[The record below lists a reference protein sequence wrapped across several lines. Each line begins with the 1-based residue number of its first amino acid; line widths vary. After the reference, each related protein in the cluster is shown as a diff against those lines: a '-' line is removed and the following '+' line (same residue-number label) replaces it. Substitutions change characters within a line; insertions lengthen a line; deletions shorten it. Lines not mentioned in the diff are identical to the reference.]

1 MRQGMRAIG
10 LLGLVA
16 LLNPLVSTA
25 SSASAAKH
33 IPGAV
38 SPQIEAA
45 SFVANTYPHATSIS
59 FGVVIVPN
67 PLVPR
72 YRRPY
77 DLSIK
82 AIELG
87 MLKDNY
93 VLDRY
98 AFPWSRGLQQDDAL
112 NAAAA
117 SSASSSPASAS
128 GAQVVSSRG
137 AYGLMVFRCDAWR
150 GDTCG
155 WPGTATSAPHPA
167 AVTRLRA
174 LYIVTDTATQ
184 GVDQNQLSCAIR
196 SIEAQLADP
205 TETGRISPRAAAPTS
220 AEPTNAAPTSA
231 ARAIVAPPSAAA
243 AGANPSLTRCPAPRS
258 SSTNQAFDA
267 GAVPST
273 APLAYP
279 NSRCSDRGKSSSL
292 VVLGPNFSGAMDSIG
307 AVAAEFKRIQFC
319 VISSAAT
326 DSTNSAI
333 DAAYA
338 NVRYASLALV
348 DSQKILQIAR
358 FARRAGI
365 DFPDALD
372 RPQGH
377 ARSKIAILAE
387 ASTFGYGVCDIFP
400 PSFVAGALRDR
411 EGMGLVYGFCNS
423 ATRLSFPATIADIR
437 YGLQQ
442 QQAQQA
448 NDLATAASQ
457 VQNDQ
462 HLSLEDGAE
471 NGSEFPE
478 SQESALTAASDQL
491 QLDQTLNELT
501 SLAPR
506 MVIVVATD
514 VRDRL
519 FLFDQLRERL
529 PRALLVDL
537 EADNLLTHPDFLH
550 ASRGALAL
558 SSANL
563 IVHDD
568 ELFGCEHRFP
578 EPIASAS
585 AGATATSL
593 APWSTDAQAML
604 ADTTARLYDGAAG
617 SPESCVITAVDKNAP
632 RQAAL
637 QVVTLNGFRE
647 VSAPFAASE
656 SAVHSKA
663 AAPRLWWHHAK
674 PRWFLAAEIY
684 APICCLLLPWTWLHP
699 KRLRSRKPGSEAAMD
714 GSRNFLSWPLLLCA
728 PMFVAS
734 PIVAGTSL
742 PGAGHSLAFGIAALE
757 ALGIWGL
764 WHCDRKLQQILRA
777 EPMRLESP
785 GWVAASLAFAAALLA
800 ASPLIWS
807 IRPTVAPAII
817 DQAALIAL
825 GFDASSGLAF
835 FLAVA
840 VATLVLLAT
849 SAGIATAIRIANRHA
864 RLLMTSKP
872 GAAFDDDPFYR
883 PLSSVPALLAA
894 ALIMIMAMPGL
905 LDDLGG
911 ARLSIFDPSASTAA
925 VFALA
930 ATTLCAAILL
940 YAAAGVARRILVVC
954 GFVRRRV
961 LELRKHGAQAEIP
974 GLWTGSAAM
983 PLSFAAT
990 PVLARVAAGGAA
1002 GARLL
1007 QPHSTWSGDLAGL
1020 LDRDSAADANRL
1032 ALFMV
1037 LAGEISLFRWAAAG
1051 AAASAL
1057 ASIIVVYLYPIEA
1070 DTLLLLS
1077 LVILALTGLLCAVVA
1092 TAFERDEVLS
1102 NVICNR
1108 PKKAQVST
1116 AFFLFIAAPVLV
1128 LAAAIAVVAIPGVVD
1143 WAGGVLAMMRAL
1155 GVHP

>member
-10 LLGLVA
+10 LLGLVG

-33 IPGAV
+33 MPSAA

-77 DLSIK
+77 DLSVK

-112 NAAAA
+112 NVAAASSATA

-128 GAQVVSSRG
+128 GAPVDSSRG

-155 WPGTATSAPHPA
+155 WPGTAAAAAHPP

-184 GVDQNQLSCAIR
+184 GVDQNQLACAIQR
-196 SIEAQLADP
+196 IEAQLAAP
-205 TETGRISPRAAAPTS
+205 IESGRI
-220 AEPTNAAPTSA
+220 
-231 ARAIVAPPSAAA
+231 
-243 AGANPSLTRCPAPRS
+243 NPSSTRCPAPRS
-258 SSTNQAFDA
+258 SSANQALDA
-267 GAVPST
+267 GAMPST
-273 APLAYP
+273 SPLAYP
-279 NSRCSDRGKSSSL
+279 DSHCPDSGKSSSL

-307 AVAAEFKRIQFC
+307 AVAAEFKTIQFC

-326 DSTNSAI
+326 DSTNFAI
-333 DAAYA
+333 DVPYP
-338 NVRYASLALV
+338 NVHYESLALV
-348 DSQKILQIAR
+348 DSLKILQIAR

-372 RPQGH
+372 RPQGN

-400 PSFVAGALRDR
+400 PSFVAQALTDR
-411 EGMGLVYGFCNS
+411 AGMGLVYGFCNS

-462 HLSLEDGAE
+462 HLSLADGAE

-568 ELFGCEHRFP
+568 ALFECEHLFP
-578 EPIASAS
+578 EPSAS
-585 AGATATSL
+585 AIAVASATSL

-604 ADTTARLYDGAAG
+604 ADSTARLYDGAAS

-637 QVVTLNGFRE
+637 QVVTLNGFRA
-647 VSAPFAASE
+647 VSTPFAASE
-656 SAVHSKA
+656 SAALSKT
-663 AAPRLWWHHAK
+663 AAPRVWWHHAK

-684 APICCLLLPWTWLHP
+684 APICCLLLPWIWLHP
-699 KRLRSRKPGSEAAMD
+699 RRLGSRKSGSAAVDD
-714 GSRNFLSWPLLLCA
+714 GERGFLSWPLLLCA
-728 PMFVAS
+728 PLFVVS

-742 PGAGHSLAFGIAALE
+742 LGAGHSMAFAVAGLE

-764 WHCDRKLQQILRA
+764 WCCDRKLQQALRA
-777 EPMRLESP
+777 EPARLESP
-785 GWVAASLAFAAALLA
+785 GWLAAGLALAAALLA

-807 IRPTVAPAII
+807 IRPTAAPAII

-840 VATLVLLAT
+840 VATVVLLAT

-864 RLLMTSKP
+864 RLLMPLKA
-872 GAAFDDDPFYR
+872 GAGFDDDRFYR

-894 ALIMIMAMPGL
+894 ALITTMAMPGL
-905 LDDLGG
+905 LEDLGG

-925 VFALA
+925 VCALA

-940 YAAAGVARRILVVC
+940 CAAAGVARRILLVC
-954 GFVRRRV
+954 GSVRRRV
-961 LELRKHGAQAEIP
+961 LALRKHGAHGPGTEIP
-974 GLWTGSAAM
+974 GLWTGGAAM

-990 PVLARVAAGGAA
+990 PVLARVVTGGAA
-1002 GARLL
+1002 GARLA
-1007 QPHSTWSGDLAGL
+1007 QPHSSWSGDLAGL
-1020 LDRDSAADANRL
+1020 LDGNSVSDDNRL

-1051 AAASAL
+1051 TAASAL
-1057 ASIIVVYLYPIEA
+1057 ASVIVVYLYPIEA

-1092 TAFERDEVLS
+1092 TAFECDEVLS

-1143 WAGGVLAMMRAL
+1143 WAGGVIAMMRAL